1 MQSFGLS
8 TRAPRSDSQIPP
20 SIFVGA
26 PNYKGASG
34 AFVISM
40 LKLQTA
46 LARRKG
52 KMIPWLMENESNID
66 RARGK
71 ACAAFLK
78 TDAQYLLFQDTDIGV
93 DGEAILQMAALDLPI
108 IGATICMKEID
119 FERMIQVARENPD
132 LPLHT
137 VKAWGTAFAFSGDPQ
152 DWDDLM
158 KPQAIPRIGTGCM
171 LIRRDVIERLW
182 QVHAAELG
190 CKHQGVYFVNLFQCT
205 INRLTCDQ
213 IGTDYSFCDRAK
225 AEGFQTYIAPWVSTT
240 HRGEYTFKSS
250 LMDLT

>member
-1 MQSFGLS
+1 MQSSGLS
-8 TRAPRSDSQIPP
+8 TREPRNDSQVKP
-20 SIFVGA
+20 SLFVGA

-34 AFVISM
+34 AFIITM
-40 LKLQTA
+40 LKLQAA

-52 KMIPWLMENESNID
+52 KMIPWFIENESNID
-66 RARGK
+66 RARAK

-78 TDAQYLLFQDTDIGV
+78 TDATHLLFIDTDIGV
-93 DGEAILQMAALDLPI
+93 DGEAILQMMELDLPI

-132 LPLHT
+132 LPTKT
-137 VKAWGTAFAFSGDPQ
+137 VKAWGTTFAFSGDPQ
-152 DWDDLM
+152 EFDDLL

-182 QVHAAELG
+182 AEHAAELG
-190 CKHQGVYFVNLFQCT
+190 CIHQGVYFVNLFQCT
-205 INRLTCDQ
+205 IDRLTGNQ

-225 AEGFQTYIAPWVSTT
+225 AAGFQTYIAPWVDTT
-240 HRGEYTFKSS
+240 HRGEYTFRAS
-250 LMDLT
+250 LLDLA